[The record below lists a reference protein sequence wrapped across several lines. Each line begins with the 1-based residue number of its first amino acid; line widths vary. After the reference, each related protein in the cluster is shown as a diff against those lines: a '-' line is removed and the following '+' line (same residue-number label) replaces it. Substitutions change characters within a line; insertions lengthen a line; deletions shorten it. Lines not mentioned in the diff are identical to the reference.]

1 MTIRTNKELSEQ
13 LRGKRSAQFVL
24 CDFHVH
30 SPASYDV
37 VSRPELNEIEK
48 EKLGVFLGTDPKN
61 WAAHQT
67 AIFSAFP
74 PSEYLSHL
82 IQRRDEV
89 VNKLGMA
96 EYNKW
101 AVLAI
106 TDHNVCKYSTELA
119 QLAWNNRKKNKLFIL
134 PGIELDVEFPLT
146 NSGGNAS
153 IHLLCIFRPGT
164 AEGDIR
170 IAIREASTIDWKEGD
185 SNLTVSSLED
195 FVKKIRHHPEYPAMV
210 IAAHV
215 ATSKGVQ
222 KEVTKGLLSTQEA
235 EIAHLEAE
243 LESTSNPKDAK
254 QLTGQLEVLKS
265 GISEIHM
272 ETLRTIGRCGFD
284 ALQVS
289 NKGDEK
295 HYRRLHRYR
304 VEHGRA
310 VPLISSDAH
319 SLGNIFHVKG
329 EAYPQLKLSNK
340 FIDLDEA
347 QFFTEVRDHAVRYGE
362 TRFNYS
368 YSGEVTHWIEG
379 IEVLPDADDA
389 SNFWPNTDGLLLPFS
404 RNLNCLIGGRGSGKS
419 AVIEALAFLLSPSD
433 SKSSGKEKDWYGRA
447 KATLSG
453 CKLRLC
459 WKAIGDGVAPELYKG
474 VFLSRY
480 FNPND
485 RHEEISI
492 ADIDGKNITLPIV
505 PQVQIYRFNDIEET
519 AEPSRLRNLIDEIA
533 GGIGKIEQ
541 EINSVRTQLGI
552 QRTALVEEAKH
563 INELTKNGSH
573 LRRYAEIL
581 AEYQRVNKPEV
592 AAHFTKLDAIE
603 SAGKSLKNLREN
615 WDSIASKL
623 DAIDSTEFETLLDE
637 IANVITSS
645 DKDYLAV
652 GLSKLIDGN
661 DSPLRKLI
669 SSLQEL
675 ALWKGKANEGFNL
688 IREDI
693 KSQWTTLRNDLSQ
706 QGLTGSTDRAAKK
719 KELDEATEALEKYR
733 KQISSFNKLLEE
745 RLQLFEELKSS
756 CQERTTIRVS
766 TAEKITNQLRQDLD
780 DDILKIEASAQQMA
794 DKTSFKK
801 WLEKYLQQTTF
812 RYKQQRIDSLL
823 NEGLTPEIIKNIL
836 LKKRNDGES
845 VLLRDRGRKATDGD
859 ISTNE
864 VSEILK
870 LEAISRYEPEIALD
884 TSQANPIVF
893 ADLPQEI
900 RDGLQYFPKQNDVLL
915 LEEVLKLDEI
925 IFDDIPVVLLNDRP
939 KDSGSTLRPLDEL
952 SPGQR
957 CSAVLPILLLNGHSP
972 LIIDQPEDNLDNR
985 LIRQV
990 IVNVLGSIKL
1000 RRQVIVATHNPNI
1013 PVLGDSEQT
1022 IVLAAI
1028 DEKQSKIKG
1037 CGNLDEAPIISAI
1050 TEIMEGG
1057 REAFQYRQ
1065 AIYQNHW
1072 NDVVED

>member
-1 MTIRTNKELSEQ
+1 MTIRTNKELSDQ
-13 LRGKRSAQFVL
+13 LRGKRSAQFML

-37 VSRPELNEIEK
+37 VTRPELNAIEK
-48 EKLGVFLGTDPKN
+48 AKLGAFLGTEPKN
-61 WAAHQT
+61 WADHQT
-67 AIFSAFP
+67 SVISAFQ

-89 VNKLGMA
+89 VNKLGMT

-119 QLAWNNRKKNKLFIL
+119 KLAWNDRKKSKLFIL
-134 PGIELDVEFPLT
+134 PGIELDVEFPLAG
-146 NSGGNAS
+146 SGSNTS
-153 IHLLCIFRPGT
+153 IHVLCIFRPGID
-164 AEGDIR
+164 EGDIR
-170 IAIREASTIDWKEGD
+170 IAIHDASSIDWKEGN
-185 SNLTVSSLED
+185 SNLTVPSLED
-195 FVKKIRHHPEYPAMV
+195 FVKKLRYHPKYPAMV

-222 KEVTKGLLSTQEA
+222 KEVTNGLLSTQEA

-243 LESTSNPKDAK
+243 LANTSNPKEVQ
-254 QLTGQLEVLKS
+254 QLTGQLEALKS
-265 GISEIHM
+265 GIPEIHI

-289 NKGDEK
+289 NRGDEK

-319 SLGNIFHVKG
+319 SLSHIFHVKG

-340 FIDLDEA
+340 FIELDET

-379 IEVLPDADDA
+379 IEVLPEAEDA

-433 SKSSGKEKDWYGRA
+433 PKSTGKDWYGRA

-485 RHEEISI
+485 RHEDISI
-492 ADIDGKNITLPIV
+492 ADIDGKNISHPTP

-519 AEPSRLRNLIDEIA
+519 AEPNRLRNLIDEIA
-533 GGIGKIEQ
+533 GGISEIEQ
-541 EINSVRTQLGI
+541 RIDSIRTQLGI
-552 QRTALVEEAKH
+552 QRAALLEKAKR
-563 INELTKNGSH
+563 INELTRNGSH

-615 WDSIASKL
+615 WDSIARSL
-623 DAIDSTEFETLLDE
+623 DAIDNSEFEILLDE
-637 IANVITSS
+637 ISNAITSS

-661 DSPLRKLI
+661 DTPIRKLI
-669 SSLQEL
+669 SSLHEL
-675 ALWKGKANEGFNL
+675 ALLKDKTNEGFNL

-693 KSQWTTLRNDLSQ
+693 KGQWSTLRNELEQ
-706 QGLTGSTDRAAKK
+706 QGLSGSTDRAAKK
-719 KELDEATEALEKYR
+719 KELDEANEELEKYR
-733 KQISSFNKLLEE
+733 GQISSFKKLLEE
-745 RLQLFEELKSS
+745 RLQLFEQLKSS
-756 CQERTTIRVS
+756 CQERTTIRVN
-766 TAEKITNQLRQDLD
+766 TAEKVTSQLQQDLD

-794 DKTSFKK
+794 DKTSFKM
-801 WLEKYLQQTTF
+801 WLEKYLQQVTF

-823 NEGLTPEIIKNIL
+823 HDGLTPEIIKDIL
-836 LKKRNDGES
+836 LKKRDDGES

-870 LEAISRYEPEIALD
+870 LEAISHYEPEIAPN
-884 TSQANPIVF
+884 TPQVEQTVF
-893 ADLPQEI
+893 AALPQEI
-900 RDGLQYFPKQNDVLL
+900 RDGLQYFPKQNDALL

-939 KDSGSTLRPLDEL
+939 KDSGSTLRPLGEL

-957 CSAVLPILLLNGHSP
+957 CSAVLPILLLNGHAP

-1013 PVLGDSEQT
+1013 PVLGDAEQT

-1065 AIYQNHW
+1065 AIYQTHW
-1072 NDVVED
+1072 DDVVED